1 MANRL
6 SMAKINAILTLH
18 KANHSNRRI
27 AELLD
32 VHRETVGRYIARH
45 IADAKPPASGSSR

>member
-1 MANRL
+1 VANRL